1 MNGNGAKAPVIGKG
15 ALSLFVMLTSCFA
28 LWGLLNNMTDHLVPA
43 FKTIFNLPDS
53 TAVYVQVSF
62 YGSYSVIALFASMLI
77 QKAGYRAGLL
87 WGLGIY
93 ILGALMY
100 VPACVTQ
107 SFWLY
112 IAGIFVVAGGCAMLE
127 TTCNPYVLSLGDES
141 TAVRRLNFAQMFNP
155 VGSIAGIILAQQLI
169 LSHLDSATAEDRAKM
184 APEALKSIVDKE
196 LFWVCV
202 PYVGLCIIAAAIWI
216 FFFKAADTAT
226 ADDNVERTSYKTI
239 FGILAKSPKWYLGV
253 VAQAFYVGVQ
263 IAVWTYINLYGQHE
277 FGISKAA
284 AANYYVIS
292 IVVFIICRWVA
303 TFAMKYVDP
312 AKLMAWFAAAAIA
325 LTLGVMYIPGG
336 VVFSV
341 GSLPFSWNIICLI
354 LTSGC
359 MSLMFP
365 TIYGIA
371 LGGIDKRAH
380 KVGAAGLIMAIVGGA
395 ILTKWMANIISSQL
409 VLQDGGVVKGMTTA
423 GSAFLRLVPMFPSS
437 VNWEY
442 NTSAAALR
450 ASFAVPAICFAVVL
464 AYSLAFMKRTSNPNK
479 EGEKK

>member
-1 MNGNGAKAPVIGKG
+1 METEPKG
-15 ALSLFVMLTSCFA
+15 ALVPRGAIGMFAALVSCFA

-62 YGSYSVIALFASMLI
+62 YGSYSVIAVFASMLI

-87 WGLGIY
+87 WGLGVY
-93 ILGALMY
+93 IVGAVMY
-100 VPACVTQ
+100 VPACLTQ

-112 IAGIFVVAGGCAMLE
+112 IAGIFVVAGGCAVLE
-127 TTCNPYVLSLGDES
+127 TTCNPYVLALGDES

-155 VGSIAGIILAQQLI
+155 VGSIAGIVLAQQLI
-169 LSHLDSATAEDRAKM
+169 LANLNPATVEERAKM
-184 APEALKSIVDKE
+184 APEVLKGIVDKE

-202 PYVGLCIIAAAIWI
+202 PYVGLCVVAAGIWLFFLRSKSSIAAVD
-216 FFFKAADTAT
+216 KEDGADF
-226 ADDNVERTSYKTI
+226 RTI
-239 FGILAKSPKWYLGV
+239 FGILLRSPRWYFGV
-253 VAQAFYVGVQ
+253 VAQVFYVGVQ
-263 IAVWTYINLYGQHE
+263 IAAWTYINLYGQYE
-277 FGISKAA
+277 FGLDKAA

-292 IVVFIICRWVA
+292 IVVFIVCRWVA
-303 TFAMKYVDP
+303 TFAMKYFSP
-312 AKLMAWFAAAAIA
+312 AKLMAAFAAAAILFTA
-325 LTLGVMYIPGG
+325 GVMYIPGD

-341 GSLPFSWNIICLI
+341 RGLPFSWNIICLI
-354 LTSGC
+354 LMSGS

-371 LGGIDKRAH
+371 LGGIDRRAR
-380 KVGAAGLIMAIVGGA
+380 KAGAAGLIMAIVGGA

-409 VLQDGGVVKGMTTA
+409 VLEDGRIVAGAVRE
-423 GSAFLRLVPMFPSS
+423 GSAFLKLVPSFSS
-437 VNWEY
+437 AVNWDL

-464 AYSLAFMKRTSNPNK
+464 AYALAFVPRKAKGSNA
-479 EGEKK
+479 